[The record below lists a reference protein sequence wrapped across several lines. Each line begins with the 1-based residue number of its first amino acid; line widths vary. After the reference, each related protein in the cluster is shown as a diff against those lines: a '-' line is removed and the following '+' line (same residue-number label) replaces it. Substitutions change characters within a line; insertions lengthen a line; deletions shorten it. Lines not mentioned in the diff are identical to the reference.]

1 MKQEVLNQDVPIPQ
15 SVALPV
21 LKGMQRDDGGKRY
34 VLRLSGGSHWELTDQ
49 TMAEIG
55 REVPMIPENIDF
67 LFKNSFLR
75 QVR

>member
-1 MKQEVLNQDVPIPQ
+1 MKQEVLNPNVPIPQ

-21 LKGMQRDDGGKRY
+21 LKEMQRDDGGKRY
-34 VLRLSGGSHWELTDQ
+34 VLRLSGGSYWELTDQ